1 MDIDPPDVV
10 GVLSGVC
17 AADVMFARKQP
28 PVVQVQIEL
37 IEEPSETTTGL
48 FAGKLYDINIMYQAQ
63 TQHDQ
68 M

>member
-37 IEEPSETTTGL
+37 IEEPSERNMLTDFLDEKTCQLSELKT
-48 FAGKLYDINIMYQAQ
+48 K
-63 TQHDQ
+63 
-68 M
+68 